1 MALRFIL
8 VLLVAAT
15 GLLLLYH
22 HLGTRE
28 SNDLSRASVSGKMSE
43 ARAIC
48 TERYGTEKDQSKQRS
63 ECTSQCLKDTV
74 GDAAQQCVASC
85 RKKTE
90 DFGNCLDRTNDAVSN
105 TLATEPWNDYT
116 QRECCRERP

>member
-8 VLLVAAT
+8 VLLVAAM
-15 GLLLLYH
+15 LLLYH

-28 SNDLSRASVSGKMSE
+28 SNDLSRASVSAKMSE

-48 TERYGTEKDQSKQRS
+48 TERYGTEEDQSKQRS

-85 RKKTE
+85 RKR
-90 DFGNCLDRTNDAVSN
+90 LR
-105 TLATEPWNDYT
+105 TLAIA
-116 QRECCRERP
+116 

>member
-28 SNDLSRASVSGKMSE
+28 SNDLSRASVSANMSE

-90 DFGNCLDRTNDAVSN
+90 DFGNCLIEQTTPSAIH
-105 TLATEPWNDYT
+105 
-116 QRECCRERP
+116 